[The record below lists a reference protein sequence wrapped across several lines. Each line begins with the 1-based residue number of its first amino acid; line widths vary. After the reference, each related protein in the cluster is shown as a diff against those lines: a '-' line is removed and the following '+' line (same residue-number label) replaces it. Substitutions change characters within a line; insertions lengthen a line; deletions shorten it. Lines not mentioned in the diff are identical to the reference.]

1 MTFRPTIAWMQEKYN
16 EMNQRLFNGVL
27 GDCDFDIFTAGK
39 GSQGRVLG
47 KFMMTAKGIRIY
59 VSKGMAMFKDVNF
72 ERIYIHSNNFVK
84 LCGPKIMLNGN
95 YDGSEKSFLSV
106 LVHEMC
112 HYYTYMDGI
121 APKQAHGPE
130 FRRIA
135 QIVSD
140 ASDGEFTVKRLAD
153 AEVMSGLHL
162 SDEMAAKK
170 DKRQEN
176 LKNRMFA
183 FFVVTNSGKVELTT
197 TTDGLLIEYL
207 KKRFKQISKAINN
220 PVAKVY
226 IRNDKEMIDLL
237 YNKGYRK
244 NMRTYRVYNIT
255 DDEILNKLQDGVGE
269 YNLKENK
276 VSNDSIISEVIN
288 DYINTQTQRKAD
300 NSDEFVEIDPNMNL
314 GIESAL

>member
-1 MTFRPTIAWMQEKYN
+1 
-16 EMNQRLFNGVL
+16 
-27 GDCDFDIFTAGK
+27 
-39 GSQGRVLG
+39 
-47 KFMMTAKGIRIY
+47 
-59 VSKGMAMFKDVNF
+59 
-72 ERIYIHSNNFVK
+72 
-84 LCGPKIMLNGN
+84 
-95 YDGSEKSFLSV
+95 
-106 LVHEMC
+106 
-112 HYYTYMDGI
+112 
-121 APKQAHGPE
+121 
-130 FRRIA
+130 
-135 QIVSD
+135 
-140 ASDGEFTVKRLAD
+140 
-153 AEVMSGLHL
+153 
-162 SDEMAAKK
+162 
-170 DKRQEN
+170 
-176 LKNRMFA
+176 MFA
-183 FFVVTNSGKVELTT
+183 FFAVTKSGRVELTT

-237 YNKGYRK
+237 YDKGYRK